1 MLSDLGKAVNAL
13 GELPI
18 YFNRSSKNRF
28 VLTEGETDRSIP
40 GFTFCN
46 FKDFTH
52 KWAMSCLCT
61 SYFGSVHI
69 DKVSDNFDW
78 LALEYLFSMMRYED
92 IKLSTIDEIAKK
104 NLSQQ
109 VEGFC
114 ETFFS
119 SNDNLEYSGRKILR
133 ILQEMTVVSDW

>member
-1 MLSDLGKAVNAL
+1 MLGDLGKVVNAQD
-13 GELPI
+13 ELPI
-18 YFNRSSKNRF
+18 YADKPIKGRF
-28 VLTEGETDRSIP
+28 VLTEGETSHSIP

-52 KWAMSCLCT
+52 EWAMSCLCT

-78 LALEYLFSMMRYED
+78 LALEYLFSRMRYED
-92 IKLSTIDEIAKK
+92 LKLSTIDEIAKK
-104 NLSQQ
+104 SLSLQ

-114 ETFFS
+114 KVFFS
-119 SNDNLEYSGRKILR
+119 SGDKQEYSGWKIFH
-133 ILQEMTVVSDW
+133 ILQGMTVVNDW

>member
-1 MLSDLGKAVNAL
+1 MLSELGKAVNAL

-18 YFNRSSKNRF
+18 YFNESPKNRF
-28 VLTEGETDRSIP
+28 VLTEGETNHSIP

-46 FKDFTH
+46 FKEFTH
-52 KWAMSCLCT
+52 DWTRSCLCT

-104 NLSQQ
+104 SLSLQ

-114 ETFFS
+114 KAFFS
-119 SNDNLEYSGRKILR
+119 SSDKQEYSGWKMFH
-133 ILQEMTVVSDW
+133 ILQGMTVVSDW